1 MADVQLVVDPR
12 TVTGKKVKALRREG
26 IIPAHLYG
34 RGTESLALQT
44 STQTMMSLL
53 RTTAPNTIID
63 LQINGESEPRSV
75 VLRGVQRNPV
85 TSELVH
91 IDFLQ
96 ISLTEKLRTDVPLV
110 ITGQAPAVGVLG
122 GVLLQ
127 TLDRLTIEALPGD
140 VPQQIEVDVS
150 ELDLID
156 SSVFVR
162 DLPIP
167 AGVEVQADPNQVV
180 AKVAAPRL
188 AAEIEEEEAAAAAEA
203 EAEAE
208 AAGEVAE
215 EGEEEAAPTAEEETE
230 GS

>member
-53 RTTAPNTIID
+53 RTTGPNAIID

-91 IDFLQ
+91 IDSIIASF
-96 ISLTEKLRTDVPLV
+96 
-110 ITGQAPAVGVLG
+110 
-122 GVLLQ
+122 
-127 TLDRLTIEALPGD
+127 
-140 VPQQIEVDVS
+140 
-150 ELDLID
+150 
-156 SSVFVR
+156 
-162 DLPIP
+162 
-167 AGVEVQADPNQVV
+167 
-180 AKVAAPRL
+180 
-188 AAEIEEEEAAAAAEA
+188 
-203 EAEAE
+203 
-208 AAGEVAE
+208 
-215 EGEEEAAPTAEEETE
+215 
-230 GS
+230 